1 MFESSI
7 LQSQKQSSDLIWQ
20 VLTSNHIPTE
30 MVVLNTFV
38 FYFVM

>member
-7 LQSQKQSSDLIWQ
+7 LQFQKQSSDLIWQ
-20 VLTSNHIPTE
+20 VLTSNHIPTK

-38 FYFVM
+38 FYFVT